1 MVLAST
7 LGLVRGILA
16 SPADVYHL
24 GKPQPING
32 LAALIGIDL
41 LRRQSFFVDC
51 DDDEVQS
58 NRLTSGWQRGVFAF
72 WQRLI
77 VARAAGSTV
86 NTLFLRER
94 NLQIGRGPVIYVPNG
109 VDLERFA
116 QPPAAEVEGLRAALQ
131 LDGRRVIAYVGTLSL
146 QNHPVD
152 LLLDAFVSV
161 HRRFPDTT
169 LLFIGGGEDLPLVK
183 KQAERIGLSDAV
195 RFTGHVDQRGLPSL
209 MALADI
215 SADPVHDDEV
225 ARARSP
231 LKVFESLAL
240 GIPVVTANVGDRSLL
255 LDDGKAGILA
265 PPGDAVALAVGLS
278 TLLADD
284 DARLAAGEHGRQHVG
299 THYAWPTLAAQ
310 WAILYAPESP

>member
-1 MVLAST
+1 MRCS
-7 LGLVRGILA
+7 
-16 SPADVYHL
+16 
-24 GKPQPING
+24 
-32 LAALIGIDL
+32 
-41 LRRQSFFVDC
+41 
-51 DDDEVQS
+51 S

-94 NLQIGRGPVIYVPNG
+94 NLRIGRGPVVYVPNG

-116 QPPAAEVEGLRAALQ
+116 QPPTAEVEGLRASLAVGP
-131 LDGRRVIAYVGTLSL
+131 DRRVIAYVGTLSL

-152 LLLDAFVSV
+152 LLLDAFASV
-161 HRRFPDTT
+161 HQRFPDTT
-169 LLFIGGGEDLPLVK
+169 PALHRRRRGSAVDARNGPKSL
-183 KQAERIGLSDAV
+183 GLSDAV

-215 SADPVHDDEV
+215 TADPVHDDEV

-240 GIPVVTANVGDRSLL
+240 GIPVVTADVGDRSLL
-255 LDDGKAGILA
+255 LDGGKAGMLVA
-265 PPGDAVALAVGLS
+265 PGDAVALAAGLS

-284 DARLAAGEHGRQHVG
+284 DARLAAGEHGRQHVCA
-299 THYAWPTLAAQ
+299 HYAWPTLAAQ
-310 WAILYAPESP
+310 WATLYAPDRP